1 MEYSLTLN
9 PVTSIVKKY
18 QRAATESVESRLYFE
33 DMTAS
38 APAGM
43 VAIWEKEIQTAEGN
57 RNGNEKIMDIYQ
69 VRIKKAPSRKEIE
82 LRLAERELHKTGQT
96 GQANW
101 LSDGIKLEE
110 TQLVIV
116 QVIHK
121 MC

>member
-1 MEYSLTLN
+1 M
-9 PVTSIVKKY
+9 KKY

-43 VAIWEKEIQTAEGN
+43 VSIWENEIWIAESN
-57 RNGNEKIMDIYQ
+57 RNRNEKVMDIYQ
-69 VRIKKAPSRKEIE
+69 VRIKKAPSRKDIK
-82 LRLAERELHKTGQT
+82 LWLAEHELHKPGQN

-110 TQLVIV
+110 
-116 QVIHK
+116 IHK
-121 MC
+121 LYPNCNIYYC

>member
-1 MEYSLTLN
+1 MA
-9 PVTSIVKKY
+9 SIVKKY

-33 DMTAS
+33 DMTAA

-43 VAIWEKEIQTAEGN
+43 VAIWENEIKTAEAN
-57 RNGNEKIMDIYQ
+57 RNRNEKVMDIYQ

-82 LRLAERELHKTGQT
+82 LQLAERELHKPGQN

-110 TQLVIV
+110 TQ
-116 QVIHK
+116 
-121 MC
+121 

>member
-1 MEYSLTLN
+1 MICTAG
-9 PVTSIVKKY
+9 TIIKKY
-18 QRAATESVESRLYFE
+18 QRAAAESIESRQYFE

-43 VAIWEKEIQTAEGN
+43 VTIWENEIKAAEAN
-57 RNGNEKIMDIYQ
+57 RNHNEKVMDIYQ

-82 LRLAERELHKTGQT
+82 LRLAERELHKSGQS

-110 TQLVIV
+110 TQ
-116 QVIHK
+116 
-121 MC
+121 